1 MGEQKVSYWCPRG
14 ILGLILLGL
23 FTFSAWVGYQR
34 GHAVGWIRGHND
46 GVAFSKKAGVLSD
59 ETGTGV
65 VAFEK
70 LSKDESEPS
79 LTVTAVRR
87 EVTGSDGQPV
97 CTVNTTKR
105 RANGR
110 LIEASSEAIAGPC

>member
-1 MGEQKVSYWCPRG
+1 MGKQRAVSWRLRG
-14 ILGLILLGL
+14 ILGLAILVL
-23 FTFSAWVGYQR
+23 FPFSAWVGYQR
-34 GHAVGWIRGHND
+34 GHAAGWVLGHND